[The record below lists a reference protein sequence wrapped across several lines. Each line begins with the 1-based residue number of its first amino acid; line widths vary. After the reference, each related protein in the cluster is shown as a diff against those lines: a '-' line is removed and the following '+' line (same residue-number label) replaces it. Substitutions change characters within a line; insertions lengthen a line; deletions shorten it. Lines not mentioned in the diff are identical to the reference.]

1 MSNMIKLARERKY
14 PYIVN
19 YISDSGYKKGWEWA
33 GSKNGQVDI
42 KEIPEEVVLAILE
55 NLRSGSGQT
64 KIVLLENSSTALQT
78 ANLQETSTYFDMFAL
93 PEDKAN
99 KN

>member
-1 MSNMIKLARERKY
+1 MIYTNDKYIEDNANRIQNMIDHGQCLR
-14 PYIVN
+14 V
-19 YISDSGYKKGWEWA
+19 YKSNLKMKRL
-33 GSKNGQVDI
+33 SVQ
-42 KEIPEEVVLAILE
+42 EIPEEVVLTILE

-78 ANLQETSTYFDMFAL
+78 ANLQETSSYFDMFAL

-99 KN
+99 KS